1 MYADLVKAP
10 KRRVRR
16 RYSEEFRRQVVE
28 ACLQP
33 GISIAAVALAN
44 GLNANLLRRWVKD
57 DRGVK
62 EAGNGAGIDDAQAS
76 DLRPPTLVPVTVSAP
91 EVERSGKIK
100 IAIHRNQA
108 LVEVTW
114 PVSQAAACA
123 QWLREILR

>member
-1 MYADLVKAP
+1 MYAKLVKAP
-10 KRRVRR
+10 RRQVRR
-16 RYSEEFRRQVVE
+16 RHAEEFKRQVIA

-57 DRGVK
+57 HR
-62 EAGNGAGIDDAQAS
+62 DAQQVS
-76 DLRPPTLVPVTVSAP
+76 DSTEIANQAEALRPATLVPVTVSAP
-91 EVERSGKIK
+91 EVEPAGEIK
-100 IAIHRNQA
+100 IAIHRDQA

-114 PVSQAAACA
+114 PASQAAICA

>member
-10 KRRVRR
+10 KRRGRR
-16 RYSEEFRRQVVE
+16 RYSEEFKCQVVE

-57 DRGVK
+57 HDGVK
-62 EAGNGAGIDDAQAS
+62 EAGNGAEIDAQAS

-100 IAIHRNQA
+100 IAIHRNQT
-108 LVEVTW
+108 LVEVSW

-123 QWLREILR
+123 QWLREILQ